1 MADQKGAQNKAGEVA
16 APTPAAPAA
25 AGQES
30 KNIGLGVRL
39 TPVDDSD
46 LPVVA
51 NYTAINVSPGM
62 AFIDFGFIEPGMLAA
77 LPRMVQQG
85 NKLPDNINC
94 KLAVRVAMGYEAM
107 SNLQQQLTQVL
118 TNLQAGANAA
128 GNQKKPG

>member
-1 MADQKGAQNKAGEVA
+1 M
-16 APTPAAPAA
+16 
-25 AGQES
+25 
-30 KNIGLGVRL
+30 RL

-118 TNLQAGANAA
+118 ANLQANAGAAA
-128 GNQKKPG
+128 KK

>member
-1 MADQKGAQNKAGEVA
+1 MADQKSAQTKSGEV
-16 APTPAAPAA
+16 AAPAA

-118 TNLQAGANAA
+118 ANLQANAGAAA
-128 GNQKKPG
+128 KK

>member
-1 MADQKGAQNKAGEVA
+1 MADQKSPQAKTGEVA
-16 APTPAAPAA
+16 AAAAT
-25 AGQES
+25 AGQEN

-62 AFIDFGFIEPGMLAA
+62 AFVDFGFIEPGMLAA

-85 NKLPDNINC
+85 SKLPENINC
-94 KLAVRVAMGYEAM
+94 KLAVRVAMGYEAL

-118 TNLQAGANAA
+118 ANLQANATA
-128 GNQKKPG
+128 AAKK